1 MTLSRTYFTPLP
13 IKRIRHLKA
22 VAPSTEPARSLPGE
36 LAQPDA
42 PMSTTRSASR
52 AADLTIAAGLL
63 RRKLTG
69 RERVDIQN
77 EDALDL
83 ALEDTFPASDP
94 VSVTF
99 GPDAPTY
106 PILKRKP

>member
-13 IKRIRHLKA
+13 IKPIRHAKC
-22 VAPSTEPARSLPGE
+22 VTPSTEPDLSLTGE
-36 LAQPDA
+36 RAQQVASPA
-42 PMSTTRSASR
+42 ASGSSR
-52 AADLTIAAGLL
+52 AADLIIASGLL

-69 RERVDIQN
+69 QEKADIQN

-83 ALEDTFPASDP
+83 ALEDAFPASDP

-99 GPDAPTY
+99 RNDAPTF
-106 PILKRKP
+106 PIVKRMA